1 MLPRPQGAESASR
14 LIPAISSRNLTFMRI
29 AIFGLGL
36 IGSSWARHW
45 REDGHDLRAWNR
57 TRRPQVAGFM
67 PDPKAAARGAEL
79 VAIVVADPLA
89 VHSVLSQIEGEL
101 GPGMTVVQHSTIGT
115 ADTLAFSRRVTAR
128 GATFIDMPFTG
139 SKTAAE
145 KRDVVFYVGQDGE
158 DDLDAVA
165 DAYRPISRDMI
176 RIGGVGAA
184 SSLKLAMNLIIAN
197 TFQALAEGLA
207 LAEGAG
213 ISRELFFRALDQ
225 NVAKS
230 GVSELKKAKI
240 FTGDYSAHFA
250 VKHMHKDLRL
260 ALRLAMDLDIVL
272 PQTESLEETYAL
284 AQDMG
289 FGEEDF
295 AALYKT
301 LGTGAGE

>member
-1 MLPRPQGAESASR
+1 
-14 LIPAISSRNLTFMRI
+14 MRI
-29 AIFGLGL
+29 SVFGLGL

-57 TRRPQVAGFM
+57 TPRPQIAGFTS
-67 PDPKAAARGAEL
+67 DPKAAAHGAEL
-79 VAIVVADPLA
+79 VAIVVSDPLA
-89 VHSVLSQIEGEL
+89 VHSVLSQIEGEI
-101 GPGMTVVQHSTIGT
+101 GPGVTVVQHSTIGT

-128 GATFIDMPFTG
+128 GATYIDMPFTG

-176 RIGGVGAA
+176 RIGAVGAA

-213 ISRELFFRALDQ
+213 ISREIFFRALDQ

-240 FTGDYSAHFA
+240 FSGDYSPHFA

-260 ALRLAMDLDIVL
+260 ALRLAMDLGIVL
-272 PQTESLEETYAL
+272 PQTECLEETYAL
-284 AQDMG
+284 AHDMG

-301 LGTGAGE
+301 LEPSAGE

>member
-1 MLPRPQGAESASR
+1 
-14 LIPAISSRNLTFMRI
+14 MRI
-29 AIFGLGL
+29 AVFGLGL
-36 IGSSWARHW
+36 IGSSWARNW

-57 TRRPQVAGFM
+57 TPRPQIAGFVS
-67 PDPKAAARGAEL
+67 DAKAAVQGAEL
-79 VAIVVADPLA
+79 VAIVVSDPLA
-89 VHSVLSQIEGEL
+89 VHSVLSQVEGGI
-101 GPGMTVVQHSTIGT
+101 GPGVTVVQHSTIGT
-115 ADTLAFSRRVTAR
+115 ADTMAFSRRVTAR

-176 RIGGVGAA
+176 RVGAVGSA

-207 LAEGAG
+207 LAEEAG

-240 FTGDYSAHFA
+240 FNGDYSTHFS

-260 ALRLAMDLDIVL
+260 ALRLAMDLGIVL
-272 PQTESLEETYAL
+272 PQTECLEETYAL

-289 FGEEDF
+289 FGDEDF
-295 AALYKT
+295 AAVYKT
-301 LGTGAGE
+301 LETGGVE

>member
-14 LIPAISSRNLTFMRI
+14 LIPAISSRSLTHMRI

-45 REDGHDLRAWNR
+45 REDGHELRAWNR

-301 LGTGAGE
+301 LGTSAGE